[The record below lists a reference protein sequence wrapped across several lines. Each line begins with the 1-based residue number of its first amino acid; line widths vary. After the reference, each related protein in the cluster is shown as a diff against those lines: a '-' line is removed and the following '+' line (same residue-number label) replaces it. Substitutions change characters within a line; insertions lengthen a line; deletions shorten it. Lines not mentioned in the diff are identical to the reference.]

1 RRREAARL
9 LVVASYRPA
18 DVIVRSHPLRE
29 VMQELVLHGDC
40 RALHLGLLTEDAVEE
55 YLARR
60 FDIGSAT
67 EPLHELARAIHQ
79 RTDGNPLFMV
89 NVVDDLIGRGG
100 LAERDG
106 MRSLDGSVEHV
117 ASTVPDSLRHMIEWQ
132 LERLDAADRRVLEI
146 ASVAGVEFSAAAVA
160 AAMEVT
166 A

>member
-1 RRREAARL
+1 GADRLRTLLERHAPTWLAQLPALLDGADLEMLQRKVAGATPERRLREMAELLEALTAERTLVLWLEDLHWSDVSTLELLAMVGRRREAARL

-67 EPLHELARAIHQ
+67 EPLHEL
-79 RTDGNPLFMV
+79 
-89 NVVDDLIGRGG
+89 
-100 LAERDG
+100 
-106 MRSLDGSVEHV
+106 
-117 ASTVPDSLRHMIEWQ
+117 
-132 LERLDAADRRVLEI
+132 
-146 ASVAGVEFSAAAVA
+146 
-160 AAMEVT
+160 
-166 A
+166 